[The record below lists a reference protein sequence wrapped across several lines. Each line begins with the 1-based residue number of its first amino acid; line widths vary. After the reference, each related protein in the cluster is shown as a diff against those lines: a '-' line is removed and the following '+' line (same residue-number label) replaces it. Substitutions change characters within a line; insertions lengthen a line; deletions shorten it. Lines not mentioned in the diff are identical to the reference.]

1 MDKVRPKTVP
11 TESWCAVRSQF
22 SGLSSHIGYY
32 FQGPQTVVQPR
43 GYKNVIIAIG
53 RIIGDCMQ
61 AHLMDALLDA
71 LFTLNLE
78 AHIALYA
85 GVAFSNLIQQLF
97 DFIQWLK
104 LSVGFLCI
112 NNEMTPR

>member
-1 MDKVRPKTVP
+1 
-11 TESWCAVRSQF
+11 
-22 SGLSSHIGYY
+22 
-32 FQGPQTVVQPR
+32 
-43 GYKNVIIAIG
+43 
-53 RIIGDCMQ
+53 
-61 AHLMDALLDA
+61 MDALLDA